1 MVIDMYWYAFA
12 CILFG
17 GILGVVIP
25 YLFKVM
31 DSEIKFSY
39 SYFYGL
45 FVSMAVAAVAL
56 VPEQI
61 DDLTGR
67 MITMLVLAGFGIQ
80 NGANFI
86 TSKVR
91 KRTATPETEKDDMD
105 E

>member
-1 MVIDMYWYAFA
+1 MDPYWYALA
-12 CILFG
+12 CVVIG

-31 DSEIKFSY
+31 DSETKFSY

-45 FVSMAVAAVAL
+45 CMSMVIAAVAL
-56 VPEQI
+56 IPEQI
-61 DDLTGR
+61 DELTGR

-80 NGANFI
+80 AGANLV

-91 KRTATPETEKDDMD
+91 KGISERNV
-105 E
+105 